1 MRRDEITRV
10 RAELD
15 DFVGEVLASLARK
28 DQRSEGGLYLRGLM
42 LEGRRQ
48 SMQPMG
54 ERLGVD

>member
-1 MRRDEITRV
+1 M